1 MKMKCLVRGAWCVVV
16 GAWCVVVGA
25 VCVVL
30 GAGCGTQ
37 DPFGR
42 ESTPEEDAVVI
53 GGYTQTVNQAS
64 SSQDTTIAPVVN
76 GNNNTV
82 IVVIG
87 DGNEPDAI
95 NTRGQ
100 PVEDAE
106 APVGTPAATP
116 EE

>member
-1 MKMKCLVRGAWCVVV
+1 MKMRRVVLGAWCVVL
-16 GAWCVVVGA
+16 GA

-64 SSQDTTIAPVVN
+64 QDTTIRPTIEVN
-76 GNNNTV
+76 GNNNV
-82 IVVIG
+82 IIVG
-87 DGNEPDAI
+87 DRNDPALMPA
-95 NTRGQ
+95 
-100 PVEDAE
+100 PVEEEEAE
-106 APVGTPAATP
+106 EGV
-116 EE
+116 